1 MSEFASLTDAERD
14 AWFADE
20 ARRNREQQSRKR
32 AVRPL
37 LMEMPPPEEPERFAL
52 NFNERLHTEE
62 PAPAS
67 KTNNQ
72 SARASS
78 GAAGAFL
85 PGFSAKLP
93 VAANR

>member
-20 ARRNREQQSRKR
+20 AR
-32 AVRPL
+32 L
-37 LMEMPPPEEPERFAL
+37 LMEMPPPEEPERSAR

-62 PAPAS
+62 PAPAI
-67 KTNNQ
+67 KTNNR
-72 SARASS
+72 SACASS
-78 GAAGAFL
+78 GAASAFL